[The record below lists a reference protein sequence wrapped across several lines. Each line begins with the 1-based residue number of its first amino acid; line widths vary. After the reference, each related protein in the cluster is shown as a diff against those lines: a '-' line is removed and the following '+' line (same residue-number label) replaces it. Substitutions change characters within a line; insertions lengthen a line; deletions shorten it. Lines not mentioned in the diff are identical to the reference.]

1 MSMDGT
7 STWTLT
13 ADSHVSTLVANISDS
28 AVANIIGNGYT
39 LFYKTSE
46 NKVLEGKTFALKN
59 GGSLKPE

>member
-1 MSMDGT
+1 
-7 STWTLT
+7 
-13 ADSHVSTLVANISDS
+13 
-28 AVANIIGNGYT
+28 

>member
-1 MSMDGT
+1 
-7 STWTLT
+7 
-13 ADSHVSTLVANISDS
+13 VSTLVANISDT

-46 NKVLEGKTFALKN
+46 NRVLEGKTFALKN